1 MITVSSE
8 KGTDVSSERAAGKNL
23 SDVAAPS
30 LSGKDYW
37 VALCTPPETASQEDI
52 AAMLPTHLEWARSA
66 EDRNQLYMAGPL
78 LSGPDVRMGS
88 GIMIFRAADEADAR
102 AIVGQDPL
110 VTAGLRTFDLYQWQV
125 KEGSVYLRLSLS
137 HHSYDWR

>member
-1 MITVSSE
+1 M
-8 KGTDVSSERAAGKNL
+8 SSERAADKNL

-37 VALCTPPETASQEDI
+37 VALCTPPETASQDDI
-52 AAMLPTHLEWARSA
+52 AATLPTHLEWARSA

-88 GIMIFRAADEADAR
+88 GIMIFRAADEAEAR
-102 AIVGQDPL
+102 AIMGQDPF
-110 VTAGLRTFDLYQWQV
+110 VIAGLRTFVLYQWQV
-125 KEGSVYLRLSLS
+125 NEGSVFLRLSLS
-137 HHSYDWR
+137 HHTYDWR